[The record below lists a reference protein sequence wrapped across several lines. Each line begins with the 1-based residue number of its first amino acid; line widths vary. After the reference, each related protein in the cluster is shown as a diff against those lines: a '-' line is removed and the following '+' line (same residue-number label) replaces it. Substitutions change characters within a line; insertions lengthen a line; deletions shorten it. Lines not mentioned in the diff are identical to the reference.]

1 MFFYFFAKLF
11 FLKVVER
18 HHPRLAVVL
27 EPERVVLQKGN
38 ANDQQVGIGLQHL
51 RVELVAAVVLQPQ
64 RNLVVLVDGA
74 KRQRQHSLGVVG
86 VVHRVVNFVGQ
97 ADGVGARVEQDV
109 VGIVRHRR
117 ARVRPSHRPPLKQ
130 RGLLSRNEIVVSVP
144 LALVLHR
151 KFVLGSAASDP
162 VGLVNDQARLRIR
175 VHLNLERAGRLREQ
189 SVQGGGRSVG
199 VLAAE
204 TKDVIVARAGATLDD
219 GDRYL
224 AHNALRRL
232 RVRAV
237 AVQRV
242 AGVQPRRDAQHF
254 GTPRHRVLLTPVA
267 NRRAAQQ
274 NAVVFDGSHVNPLLA
289 PGAVESNQSTGET
302 KEAVVNS
309 CPEGALRVQA
319 GLNSFSN
326 AVKQA
331 KRQGIGSLLLESGVH
346 DEEGEQVRI
355 DFALKVIGQN
365 KDDVKI
371 RAGLE
376 ITGKTEE
383 DVFLSDCTVTGA
395 KKMGVCGL
403 RGAAMHLKNV
413 CVEKCGRHG
422 VVVLSTLR
430 NTMTDCDVNN
440 NKQSGVYR

>member
-1 MFFYFFAKLF
+1 MTFSPLGTVQSTMASLTTDTSLTQQATALAKEF
-11 FLKVVER
+11 
-18 HHPRLAVVL
+18 
-27 EPERVVLQKGN
+27 
-38 ANDQQVGIGLQHL
+38 GLQL
-51 RVELVAAVVLQPQ
+51 MTPASVTIGEI
-64 RNLVVLVDGA
+64 
-74 KRQRQHSLGVVG
+74 
-86 VVHRVVNFVGQ
+86 
-97 ADGVGARVEQDV
+97 EQI
-109 VGIVRHRR
+109 GID
-117 ARVRPSHRPPLKQ
+117 
-130 RGLLSRNEIVVSVP
+130 LLEKI
-144 LALVLHR
+144 
-151 KFVLGSAASDP
+151 K
-162 VGLVNDQARLRIR
+162 
-175 VHLNLERAGRLREQ
+175 
-189 SVQGGGRSVG
+189 
-199 VLAAE
+199 
-204 TKDVIVARAGATLDD
+204 
-219 GDRYL
+219 
-224 AHNALRRL
+224 ALR
-232 RVRAV
+232 
-237 AVQRV
+237 
-242 AGVQPRRDAQHF
+242 QHF

-274 NAVVFDGSHVNPLLA
+274 NAVVFDGSHVNPHLA

-413 CVEKCGRHG
+413 CVEKCGKNG
-422 VVVLSTLR
+422 VLVISTTR
-430 NTMTDCDVNN
+430 NTMTDCNVNN
-440 NKQSGVYR
+440 NYYSGVNVENGGCMVIDGSATTIHHNVTGGNSDFYGLHTYSSSDSIHLKSLTKESISTNNGGGGNYNDKGTIRTVDNEGTSDDDY